1 MEVGMR
7 GWRKRTGLAV
17 AGLLTVVATSPAR
30 VAGQEV
36 FQFVVAARDANG
48 QPVTDLKRDEV
59 VMSEGGVAND
69 IVKIEPFHLPVKLT
83 IAVDNGILSR
93 DALGHYR
100 NGLEGLVKAL
110 PPEVEVA
117 VIAMA
122 PQPRTVQAFTTD
134 RIKIVKGISAIAP
147 DNGTPR
153 FADTLVE
160 YSKRLKDEFNKTKK
174 LDSIPVLVLVSTTAP
189 QNSSYQ
195 ATEIDSALQFMEQ
208 RKTRVYVTMS
218 TQSGIRNEGDQPMIA
233 IPLAKGTH
241 GRYEALA
248 DSSRLASLLPEY
260 GADIASLHQTRY
272 NQVMVTAAR
281 KNAGP
286 LQDPRIELTRP
297 NLQGEVSVDGFPSN

>member
-1 MEVGMR
+1 M
-7 GWRKRTGLAV
+7 
-17 AGLLTVVATSPAR
+17 SPAR
-30 VAGQEV
+30 VATQEV

-59 VMSEGGVAND
+59 VMSESGVAND

-147 DNGTPR
+147 DNGTP
-153 FADTLVE
+153 
-160 YSKRLKDEFNKTKK
+160 
-174 LDSIPVLVLVSTTAP
+174 VSPTP
-189 QNSSYQ
+189 LSN
-195 ATEIDSALQFMEQ
+195 I
-208 RKTRVYVTMS
+208 R
-218 TQSGIRNEGDQPMIA
+218 SG
-233 IPLAKGTH
+233 
-241 GRYEALA
+241 
-248 DSSRLASLLPEY
+248 
-260 GADIASLHQTRY
+260 
-272 NQVMVTAAR
+272 
-281 KNAGP
+281 
-286 LQDPRIELTRP
+286 
-297 NLQGEVSVDGFPSN
+297 